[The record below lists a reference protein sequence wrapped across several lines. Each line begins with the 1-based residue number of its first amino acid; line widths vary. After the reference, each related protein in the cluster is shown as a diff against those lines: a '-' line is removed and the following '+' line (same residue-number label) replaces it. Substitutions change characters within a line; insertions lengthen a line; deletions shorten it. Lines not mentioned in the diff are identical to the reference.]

1 VNNQTT
7 FTVPATPMLNSDLAE
22 DLKHKKKVVI
32 DQMMGA

>member
-1 VNNQTT
+1 
-7 FTVPATPMLNSDLAE
+7 MLNSDLAE